1 VTPSRSSPVT
11 ELAAAATQL
20 HDLFV
25 SYTTAGFTE
34 GQVLRIVIGVITS
47 GVGGGT
53 DPDASNAKARKDA
66 ADALTAHTKAD
77 KDAEKIDNGR

>member
-1 VTPSRSSPVT
+1 
-11 ELAAAATQL
+11 
-20 HDLFV
+20 
-25 SYTTAGFTE
+25 
-34 GQVLRIVIGVITS
+34 VLRIVIGVITS